1 MSCVEQLLAP
11 EPRVREI
18 NIAVDREHL
27 PHSNQLRLSSYRWVI
42 NCGRQSRIFS
52 MGWNSEFECVAHDMP
67 DRLHDLGRGLRER
80 YFDDERLRGSWSGAW
95 FKRAN
100 DKLLLEEVAV

>member
-18 NIAVDREHL
+18 DIAVDREHL

-42 NCGRQSRIFS
+42 NCGRRAYLFY
-52 MGWNSEFECVAHDMP
+52 G
-67 DRLHDLGRGLRER
+67 LDL
-80 YFDDERLRGSWSGAW
+80 
-95 FKRAN
+95 
-100 DKLLLEEVAV
+100 